1 MIKNKKASAS
11 LNLHPKADAKLGS
24 IGAPMPGEVLNI
36 AVQVGDKVAKG
47 QIIATL
53 RYVFYSIPKS
63 TIQLLCPLVQSL
75 RASSRETIIVQIFIS
90 VR

>member
-47 QIIATL
+47 PIIAIDSHFE
-53 RYVFYSIPKS
+53 YYMFIN
-63 TIQLLCPLVQSL
+63 LV
-75 RASSRETIIVQIFIS
+75 AWM
-90 VR
+90 

>member
-36 AVQVGDKVAKG
+36 AVQVGDKVTKG

-53 RYVFYSIPKS
+53 R
-63 TIQLLCPLVQSL
+63 
-75 RASSRETIIVQIFIS
+75 
-90 VR
+90 